1 MAFFTASATDG
12 EELASGP
19 DCWSA
24 VFWHPA
30 TSRPIQKE
38 YSKMEAKRRFIKNLP
53 RAECSYSLN
62 ILSSGMKSIS
72 SARGL
77 RVEIEALSSFSV
89 GTKQVLFPLRLL
101 RVLQSWEFV
110 CRAVRGATVAPSLL
124 S

>member
-30 TSRPIQKE
+30 TSRTIQKE
-38 YSKMEAKRRFIKNLP
+38 DSKIEAKRRFIKNLP

-77 RVEIEALSSFSV
+77 RVEIEAQSSFSV
-89 GTKQVLFPLRLL
+89 GTKQVLLALRLL
-101 RVLQSWEFV
+101 RCCKIGNPSSS
-110 CRAVRGATVAPSLL
+110 AKRGAPV
-124 S
+124 

>member
-38 YSKMEAKRRFIKNLP
+38 DSKMEAKRRFIQYLP

-72 SARGL
+72 SAEGCVL
-77 RVEIEALSSFSV
+77 RSTRSRHSQAAPSKFCSPSGCSACCKVGNSS
-89 GTKQVLFPLRLL
+89 
-101 RVLQSWEFV
+101 
-110 CRAVRGATVAPSLL
+110 AAAYVAPQLRRV
-124 S
+124 